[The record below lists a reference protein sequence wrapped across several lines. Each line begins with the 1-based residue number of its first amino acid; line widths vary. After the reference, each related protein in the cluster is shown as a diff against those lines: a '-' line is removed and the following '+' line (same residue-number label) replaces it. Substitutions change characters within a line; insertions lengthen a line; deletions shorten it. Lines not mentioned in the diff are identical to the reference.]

1 MTIQTKEVQTLNLD
15 GVKPNQE
22 KKCSDI
28 VDEKY
33 QDRLKQFETAKT
45 FLDIEKSDLAM
56 LHLLKQDQN

>member
-15 GVKPNQE
+15 GVKPDQE

-33 QDRLKQFETAKT
+33 QYRLKQFETAKT
-45 FLDIEKSDLAM
+45 FL
-56 LHLLKQDQN
+56 LKLFY